1 MVNPIPDGVRK
12 IWDEW
17 NIRGVIFFSLSLQT
31 FLILLAPLRKSTG
44 NKLLAS
50 VIWSAYLLADW
61 VAYFGV
67 GLITQRASDIPDGP
81 DNSSKQPAESN
92 ELLAFWAPFLLLH
105 LGGPDTITAF
115 ALEDNELWPRYLFGF
130 VFQVVAAVYIFLL
143 TIPGNKLLI
152 PTILIFI
159 AGIIKYFERI
169 LALYLASV
177 DKLLPYVFLEYLIT
191 YLFTQD
197 QQKHI
202 I

>member
-1 MVNPIPDGVRK
+1 M
-12 IWDEW
+12 
-17 NIRGVIFFSLSLQT
+17 
-31 FLILLAPLRKSTG
+31 
-44 NKLLAS
+44 
-50 VIWSAYLLADW
+50 
-61 VAYFGV
+61 
-67 GLITQRASDIPDGP
+67 
-81 DNSSKQPAESN
+81 
-92 ELLAFWAPFLLLH
+92 
-105 LGGPDTITAF
+105 
-115 ALEDNELWPRYLFGF
+115 FGF
-130 VFQVVAAVYIFLL
+130 VFQVVAAVYIFVL

-191 YLFTQD
+191 YLFAQD